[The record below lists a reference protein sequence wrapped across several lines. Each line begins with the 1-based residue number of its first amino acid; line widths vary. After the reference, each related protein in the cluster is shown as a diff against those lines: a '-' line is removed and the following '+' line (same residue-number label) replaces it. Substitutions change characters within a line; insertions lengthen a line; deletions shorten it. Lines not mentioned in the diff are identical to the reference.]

1 MKKKLLEILA
11 EVCDE
16 DALAETDD
24 MDIDLIAEDL
34 IDSMG
39 FVELLVAIEENF
51 GIVIAPSEYT
61 KDEFNTP
68 QKILDRQP
76 SSEAACSF
84 QLTSEVRAYYH
95 LIARPRSISVQSR
108 PVL

>member
-1 MKKKLLEILA
+1 MQHSKRGINKMKKKLLEILA

-39 FVELLVAIEENF
+39 FVELLVGIEENF
-51 GIVIAPSEYT
+51 GIVIAPSDYT
-61 KDEFNTP
+61 NDEFNTP
-68 QKILDRQP
+68 QKILDIL
-76 SSEAACSF
+76 EK
-84 QLTSEVRAYYH
+84 
-95 LIARPRSISVQSR
+95 LIGNI
-108 PVL
+108 

>member
-16 DALAETDD
+16 DSLADTDD
-24 MDIDLIAEDL
+24 MDIDLVAEDL

-39 FVELLVAIEENF
+39 FVELLVGIEEAF

-61 KDEFNTP
+61 KDEFNTS
-68 QKILDRQP
+68 QKILDILEGLSGNR
-76 SSEAACSF
+76 
-84 QLTSEVRAYYH
+84 
-95 LIARPRSISVQSR
+95 
-108 PVL
+108 

>member
-1 MKKKLLEILA
+1 MQHSKRGINKMKKKLLEILA

-24 MDIDLIAEDL
+24 MDIDLVAEDL

-39 FVELLVAIEENF
+39 FGQAPCSHRRKLWNSHSS
-51 GIVIAPSEYT
+51 PSEYT

-68 QKILDRQP
+68 QKILDILEKL
-76 SSEAACSF
+76 SGN
-84 QLTSEVRAYYH
+84 
-95 LIARPRSISVQSR
+95 I
-108 PVL
+108 

>member
-1 MKKKLLEILA
+1 MQHSKRGINKMKKKLLEILA

-24 MDIDLIAEDL
+24 MDIDLVAEDL

-51 GIVIAPSEYT
+51 GIVIAPS

-68 QKILDRQP
+68 QKILDILEKL
-76 SSEAACSF
+76 SGN
-84 QLTSEVRAYYH
+84 
-95 LIARPRSISVQSR
+95 I
-108 PVL
+108 

>member
-1 MKKKLLEILA
+1 MQNLKRGINKMKKKLLEILA

-16 DALAETDD
+16 DAIAETDD
-24 MDIDLIAEDL
+24 MDIDLVAEDL

-68 QKILDRQP
+68 QKILDILEKL
-76 SSEAACSF
+76 SGN
-84 QLTSEVRAYYH
+84 
-95 LIARPRSISVQSR
+95 I
-108 PVL
+108 